1 MGAGVVMSLDWL
13 NPWWWLVS
21 AIIVFKIVALID
33 AATRREDA
41 YRAADKK
48 TKSFWLL
55 ILGLAVV
62 LDLLFT
68 TSIFGI
74 FVLAGLVAAIVY
86 MVDVRPAVRAVSGG
100 GRGGNRNNMGPYGP
114 W

>member
-1 MGAGVVMSLDWL
+1 MGASAVMSLEWL
-13 NPWWWLVS
+13 NPMWWLVT
-21 AIIVFKIVALID
+21 AIIVFKIAALID

-48 TKSFWLL
+48 TKPFWLL
-55 ILGLAVV
+55 VLGLAVV

-86 MVDVRPAVRAVSGG
+86 MVDVRPAVREIAG